1 MRVKKRVESK
11 VEFRVQVQ
19 SQAKIEGRIQGGGNG
34 HGVYAVG
41 EDGEGVGNPLPL
53 LPGDVNM
60 PKGMVGLCCREN
72 GEGVGNPLPLLPG
85 DVTEQMKRDHVGEGG
100 GGREA
105 EWKVKNL
112 GAIKVLNV
120 GFRV

>member
-11 VEFRVQVQ
+11 VQFRVQVQ

-41 EDGEGVGNPLPL
+41 EYGEGVGNPLPL

-60 PKGMVGLCCREN
+60 LKCMVGPCCREN

-85 DVTEQMKRDHVGEGG
+85 DVTGEGG

-105 EWKVKNL
+105 EWKVKKPFSNQS
-112 GAIKVLNV
+112 VEC
-120 GFRV
+120 GF

>member
-1 MRVKKRVESK
+1 MDPCDPR
-11 VEFRVQVQ
+11 
-19 SQAKIEGRIQGGGNG
+19 NG

-60 PKGMVGLCCREN
+60 LKCMVGPCCREN

-85 DVTEQMKRDHVGEGG
+85 DVTGEGG

-120 GFRV
+120 GFRVESRVEEMDMGLCCWGRRGGSRESPPTPPW

>member
-60 PKGMVGLCCREN
+60 LKCMVGPCCR
-72 GEGVGNPLPLLPG
+72 G
-85 DVTEQMKRDHVGEGG
+85 KRGG
-100 GGREA
+100 SWESPPTPPR
-105 EWKVKNL
+105 
-112 GAIKVLNV
+112 
-120 GFRV
+120 